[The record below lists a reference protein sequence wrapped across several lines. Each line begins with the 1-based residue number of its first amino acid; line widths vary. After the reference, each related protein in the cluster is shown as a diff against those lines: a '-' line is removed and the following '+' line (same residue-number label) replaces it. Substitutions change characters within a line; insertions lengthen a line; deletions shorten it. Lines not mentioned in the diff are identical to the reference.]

1 MRANLLISFTILLS
15 GLAFSSNSL
24 AQRPATAI
32 VQPIVFAPKTERLEL
47 TGTIESSNSVEIFPA
62 VGDVVT
68 HVYFEAGDEVE
79 TGSPLIQL
87 NNRREQV
94 ALELAEINL
103 RDTQRRLDRLQ
114 TIHSQAAASQ
124 QELDAAILTR
134 DLAANRLAQAQV
146 ELDEHTVIAPITG
159 IAGLSDVRVGDRITP
174 STTITTLDD
183 LDHLFV
189 LIRIPESLTPTL
201 SKGQTFTLSTWGDQ
215 TTSIIGTVTDLD
227 SRVDPVTR
235 TLKIR
240 LAIENVDGLLRPGMS
255 LKADH
260 LTQGQSYA
268 SIPEAALL
276 WGASGAYL
284 WTLDSESKAQR
295 RNVEIVQRQTGVI
308 LVEGD
313 LQVGEQLIVEG
324 VQRLRSNQL
333 ITVVEQP

>member
-1 MRANLLISFTILLS
+1 MRSTFSIALIIVLSVSLLS
-15 GLAFSSNSL
+15 TKVI

-32 VQPIVFAPKTERLEL
+32 VQPIVFVAKTERLEL
-47 TGTIESSNSVEIFPA
+47 TGTIESASSVEIFPA

-68 HVYFEAGDEVE
+68 NVYFQAGDAIEAGA
-79 TGSPLIQL
+79 PLLQL

-103 RDTQRRLDRLQ
+103 RDAQRRLDRLK

-124 QELDAAILTR
+124 QELDAATLTR

-174 STTITTLDD
+174 STVITTLDD

-189 LIRIPESLTPTL
+189 LIRVPEALTTTL
-201 SKGQTFTLSTWGDQ
+201 SKGQTFNLTTWGDQ
-215 TTSIIGTVTDLD
+215 TTSIVGTVTDLD

-240 LAIENVDGLLRPGMS
+240 LAIDNVNGLLRPGMS

-260 LTQGQSYA
+260 LTQGQRYA

-284 WTLDSESKAQR
+284 WTLDNESRAQR
-295 RNVEIVQRQTGVI
+295 RNVEVVQRQTGII

-313 LQVGEQLIVEG
+313 LLPGEQLIVEG
-324 VQRLRSNQL
+324 VQRLRSNQV

>member
-1 MRANLLISFTILLS
+1 MRATLIIGLTALLTGLL
-15 GLAFSSNSL
+15 FSSNSL
-24 AQRPATAI
+24 AQRATTAI

-47 TGTIESSNSVEIFPA
+47 TGTIESSSSVEIFPA

-68 HVYFEAGDEVE
+68 NVYFQAGDAVE
-79 TGSPLIQL
+79 AGSPLIQL

-103 RDTQRRLDRLQ
+103 RDAQRRLGRLK

-124 QELDAAILTR
+124 QELDAATLTR

-146 ELDEHTVIAPITG
+146 ELDEHTVIAPISG

-174 STTITTLDD
+174 STVITTLDD

-189 LIRIPESLTPTL
+189 LIRVPEALTTSL
-201 SKGQTFTLSTWGDQ
+201 SRGQTFTLTTWGDQ
-215 TTSIIGTVTDLD
+215 TTPIIGTVTDLD

-240 LAIENVDGLLRPGMS
+240 LAIENISGLLRPGMS

-268 SIPEAALL
+268 SIPEASLL

-295 RNVEIVQRQTGVI
+295 RNVEVVQRQTGVI
-308 LVEGD
+308 LVDGD
-313 LQVGEQLIVEG
+313 LKPGEQLIVEG

-333 ITVVEQP
+333 ITVVAQP